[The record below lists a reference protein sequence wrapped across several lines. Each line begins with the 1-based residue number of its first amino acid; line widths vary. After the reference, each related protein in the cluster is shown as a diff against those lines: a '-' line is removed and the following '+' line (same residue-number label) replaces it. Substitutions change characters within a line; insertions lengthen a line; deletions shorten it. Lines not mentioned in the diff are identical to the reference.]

1 MDTNDHSLYIL
12 MISIH
17 GLVRGVNLELGRD
30 ADTGGQTR
38 YVIELTRALARRPE
52 VAQVDL
58 ITRRIKDIDLSQDYE
73 VPVEILEPKA
83 RIIRINAGPE
93 SYIAKEDL
101 WEHLDSFTEELY
113 TWLCSQGRRPD
124 VLHSHYADAAY
135 VGVRISQ
142 QTGLPLIHTGHSLGR
157 DKKRRL
163 EAMGLSDGEM
173 EEKYRMANRISAE
186 EDALNSAK
194 LVITSTRNEIAEQ
207 YHLYDCYNADKMSV
221 IPPGTDLSQFHPPAT
236 ANGGFAFAGSLK
248 KYLSDPDKPIILAL
262 SRPDERKNIIALLK
276 SYGKCKRLQQLA
288 NLVIVSGNRNDIR
301 ELNVSAKNVLTELLL
316 VIDYHE
322 LNGLVAMPKHH
333 QASDVADI
341 YRLAVSS
348 KGVFVNP
355 ALTEPFGLTLLEAA
369 ASGLPLVA
377 TAFGGPVDIIGNCKN
392 GLLVDPLDEAS
403 ITKAILQI
411 LEDKELWT
419 TFSNNGQANVA
430 KFYTWEAHAK
440 IYLEKISGIISPNK
454 IASQA
459 PSPPKVQAIGLGK
472 GSIKGHPET
481 IRSSETYALSLFKQ
495 LQKTQK
501 QHVLHEILAQLVQPQ
516 LVEDNTKGGLFYGC
530 ASQWL
535 IPSKSTTTNGNIRN
549 NTSGLYHYTQTTS
562 IDITHNDQQALRVN
576 TEDLRLPTQSMPQ

>member
-1 MDTNDHSLYIL
+1 

-58 ITRRIKDIDLSQDYE
+58 ITRRIKDIDLSQDYQ

-93 SYIAKEDL
+93 SYIAKENL

-113 TWLCSQGRRPD
+113 TWLCCQGRKPD

-163 EAMGLSDGEM
+163 EALGLSNGEM
-173 EEKYRMANRISAE
+173 EGRYKMARRISAE

-207 YHLYDCYNADKMSV
+207 YQLYDCYNAEKMSV
-221 IPPGTDLSQFHPPAT
+221 IPPGTDLSQFHPPT
-236 ANGGFAFAGSLK
+236 TVNGSVAFAGSLK

-262 SRPDERKNIIALLK
+262 SRPDERKNIIALLE
-276 SYGKCKRLQQLA
+276 SYGRCKRLQQLA

-301 ELNVSAKNVLTELLL
+301 ELNNSAKNVLTELLL

-333 QASDVADI
+333 LASDVADI
-341 YRLAVSS
+341 YRLAASL

-377 TAFGGPVDIIGNCKN
+377 TEFGGPVDIVGNCKN
-392 GLLVDPLDEAS
+392 GLLVDPLDRAS
-403 ITKAILQI
+403 IAKAILQI

-419 TFSNNGQANVA
+419 RFSNNGRANVA

-440 IYLEKISGIISPNK
+440 IYLEKVLGIISTNRISP
-454 IASQA
+454 QV
-459 PSPPKVQAIGLGK
+459 PSPPKVQVIGIGK
-472 GSIKGHPET
+472 SSTNVHPET
-481 IRSSETYALSLFKQ
+481 IRSSEAYAVSLFMQPK
-495 LQKTQK
+495 KTK
-501 QHVLHEILAQLVQPQ
+501 KPHALNNILAHLVQPQ
-516 LVEDNTKGGLFYGC
+516 IIECNTKGGLFRGC

-535 IPSKSTTTNGNIRN
+535 IPAKNSTANGEIRN
-549 NTSGLYHYTQTTS
+549 NISSQCFSTQTTS
-562 IDITHNDQQALRVN
+562 ADIDHNNQQALRVN
-576 TEDLRLPTQSMPQ
+576 TDGLILPK